1 MIASQAELRW
11 RFYNK
16 WGAVAF
22 AGTGSIWGNDSG
34 GEEEF
39 ERKWLPSAGLGLRY
53 MVSKA
58 KKINIRLDYAL
69 GVDGNQGLYFGV
81 MEAF

>member
-1 MIASQAELRW
+1 MTPE
-11 RFYNK
+11 
-16 WGAVAF
+16 
-22 AGTGSIWGNDSG
+22 
-34 GEEEF
+34 EEEF